1 MISKEKEYDQFQ
13 LVIQS
18 NDEIRAIR
26 DSHDKLREFASARLS
41 EDERLLEDIRKGILK
56 LKDDKDDLED
66 IERLG
71 RDLFEAIFQGDVGKL
86 FEESINILLKDRRTN
101 RNRCLRLIID
111 VNTKSEVFGWPLE
124 FLRYKDLFWL
134 AKEKP
139 ALTLSRRISF
149 KGKSGIIDLN
159 PQTPPLRLLVIVSKP
174 TDDELG
180 GVITTK
186 VLERIGHL
194 AVSDPN
200 IEGWGTEKRMEV
212 HVLGQIAKYE
222 KGIPGINYLDQPATY
237 ENIINLISELYE
249 QGEEPHVIHFIG
261 HGKFDQEGFLGLVD
275 REGKVDW
282 VRAKDISDLF
292 NNWKPRLILLQACEG
307 SKKDPGPGF
316 ISLADYLIQR
326 SIPAVVAMQFSI
338 TNNYATLFAEG
349 FYEALRDRY
358 NIDEAVQI
366 GRWKMYNKERGHN
379 HHFGNPVLI
388 AYDPEVFILFS
399 KSSRYERRGQS
410 LYEPSPSPNIT
421 QPLHKDQQARKM
433 IGSAL
438 DLLRE
443 GGEETQQPIN
453 IFMNRAQKILG
464 EINKREELRLVEGA
478 IGMYEIGDLEGTIS
492 MLELAHLKLKRTE
505 KIKPPPPKIVKSL
518 GSDQDK
524 SPSTS
529 RKGLAINN

>member
-1 MISKEKEYDQFQ
+1 MISKEKEYDQFE

-18 NDEIRAIR
+18 NDEIRATR
-26 DSHDKLREFASARLS
+26 DSHDKLRETASARLI
-41 EDERLLEDIRKGILK
+41 DDDQLLGYIRTGIDK
-56 LKDDKDDLED
+56 LKDDEDDLED

-71 RDLFEAIFQGDVGKL
+71 RDLYEAIFQGDIGKL
-86 FEESINILLKDRRTN
+86 FEESINSLMKDRRTN
-101 RNRCLRLIID
+101 KNRCLRLIID
-111 VNTKSEVFGWPLE
+111 VNPKSVVFDWPLE
-124 FLRYKDLFWL
+124 FLRYKDQFWL

-174 TDDELG
+174 TDKELG

-186 VLERIGHL
+186 VLEKIGSL
-194 AVSDPN
+194 AETDPN
-200 IEGWGTEKRMEV
+200 IEGLGTEKRMEV
-212 HVLGQIAKYE
+212 NVLGQISDYE
-222 KGIPGINYLDQPATY
+222 KRIPGIKYLNQPATY
-237 ENIINLISELYE
+237 ENIINLTSELYD
-249 QGEEPHVIHFIG
+249 QDREPHVIHFIG
-261 HGKFDQEGFLGLVD
+261 HGKYDREGFLGLVD

-316 ISLADYLIQR
+316 ISLADHLIQR
-326 SIPAVVAMQFSI
+326 SVPAVVAMQFSI

-358 NIDEAVQI
+358 NIDEAVQN
-366 GRWKMYNKERGHN
+366 GRWKMYNKERGQN

-410 LYEPSPSPNIT
+410 LYGLSPSSSST
-421 QPLHKDQQARKM
+421 QQLPKDQQARKM
-433 IGSAL
+433 IGNAL
-438 DLLRE
+438 DLLKE
-443 GGEETQQPIN
+443 GGPETQQPIS
-453 IFMNRAQKILG
+453 IYMDRAQKILE
-464 EINKREELRLVEGA
+464 EINKREEIKLVEGA
-478 IGMYEIGDLEGTIS
+478 IEMYEIGDIEGTIR
-492 MLELAHLKLKRTE
+492 MLELAHLKLKWPE
-505 KIKPPPPKIVKSL
+505 KIQTSPSKITKSL
-518 GSDQDK
+518 GGDK
-524 SPSTS
+524 DKLPSNG
-529 RKGLAINN
+529 RKGLAN